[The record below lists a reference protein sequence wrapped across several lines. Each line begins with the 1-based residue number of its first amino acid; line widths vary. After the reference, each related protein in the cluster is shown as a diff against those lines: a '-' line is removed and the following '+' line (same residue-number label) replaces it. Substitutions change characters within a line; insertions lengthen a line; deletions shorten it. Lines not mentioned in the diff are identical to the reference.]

1 MGTPVSNPVVENVS
15 FTAQIGYYVG
25 TTSSY
30 TNEIAQWLKDGV
42 KDVIRKISI
51 VSPQKLSLFTS
62 TEAVTDA
69 GLVLT
74 TPYVFHVYQGTKTAT
89 ELPLEHRHQ
98 AADSSSIYYATLESP
113 IYYISE
119 NKLFRLPASGTS
131 GYAEIVKYSS
141 PSDTSVP
148 SIDFFPEQYYTY
160 VVLFASANVL
170 HAKMVAKM
178 GNADVLDCLTK
189 AKGAIDDFK
198 AAIDEQLKED
208 DGIDDDFKLVDKYID
223 IAFAY
228 LTDWSIIGGPDYAGS
243 SEYNVSKKPFDFEAM
258 QEDEDIELA
267 GTAMSGAQAQLN
279 LAQILLG
286 RIKDQVQVAS
296 QYPQAAQGYLN
307 TAQGILGKDNTEYQ
321 WLAGQMAYV
330 KQKYEEGFIP
340 EQQ

>member
-1 MGTPVSNPVVENVS
+1 
-15 FTAQIGYYVG
+15 
-25 TTSSY
+25 
-30 TNEIAQWLKDGV
+30 
-42 KDVIRKISI
+42 
-51 VSPQKLSLFTS
+51 
-62 TEAVTDA
+62 
-69 GLVLT
+69 
-74 TPYVFHVYQGTKTAT
+74 
-89 ELPLEHRHQ
+89 
-98 AADSSSIYYATLESP
+98 
-113 IYYISE
+113 
-119 NKLFRLPASGTS
+119 
-131 GYAEIVKYSS
+131 
-141 PSDTSVP
+141 
-148 SIDFFPEQYYTY
+148 
-160 VVLFASANVL
+160 
-170 HAKMVAKM
+170 M

-208 DGIDDDFKLVDKYID
+208 DGIDDDFKLVDKYIN

-228 LTDWSIIGGPDYAGS
+228 LTDWGS
-243 SEYNVSKKPFDFEAM
+243 NLIVNSEYNPLGKAFDFEAM
-258 QEDEDIELA
+258 QEDEDVELA
-267 GTAMSGAQAQLN
+267 QTAMSGAQAQLN

>member
-15 FTAQIGYYVG
+15 FTAQIGYYAGPTG
-25 TTSSY
+25 TY

-42 KDVIRKISI
+42 KDVIRKISV
-51 VSPQKLSLFTS
+51 VSPHKLSLFTS
-62 TEAVTDA
+62 TEEVTNA

-119 NKLFRLPASGTS
+119 NRLYRLPESGTA
-131 GYAEIVKYSS
+131 GYAEIVKYSTPNDS
-141 PSDTSVP
+141 SSP

-178 GNADVLDCLTK
+178 GNTDVLDCLTK
-189 AKGAIDDFK
+189 AKDAIDTFK

-208 DGIDDDFKLVDKYID
+208 DGIDDDFKLVDKYIN

-228 LTDWSIIGGPDYAGS
+228 LTDWKSELITHSDYNPLEKA
-243 SEYNVSKKPFDFEAM
+243 FDFEAM
-258 QEDEDIELA
+258 QEDEDVELA
-267 GTAMSGAQAQLN
+267 QTAMSGAQAQLN

-307 TAQGILGKDNTEYQ
+307 TAQGILSKDNTEYQ
-321 WLAGQMAYV
+321 WLAAQMAYV